1 VVAYTLIR
9 GKLPF
14 CAESKE
20 ELYRNI
26 VNSNPYFDKTFS
38 KNSKDLI
45 GSLLSKKPSDRPLAS
60 QVLTTTSGG
69 DSCSVSGF
77 IFLSNYSN
85 LLVFNLPTNLLLL
98 NKLCCTMFNWTG
110 GSFSSCREPNKKV
123 DFSGLVKK
131 PGFPIIA
138 FLMNRF

>member
-1 VVAYTLIR
+1 MK

-20 ELYRNI
+20 EVYRNI

-45 GSLLSKKPSDRPLAS
+45 GSLLSKKPLDRPLAS

-69 DSCSVSGF
+69 HSCSVSGF

-85 LLVFNLPTNLLLL
+85 LVSAQSINLPAKILLL
-98 NKLCCTMFNWTG
+98 NKLCCTMFNWAYML
-110 GSFSSCREPNKKV
+110 S
-123 DFSGLVKK
+123 
-131 PGFPIIA
+131 
-138 FLMNRF
+138 